1 VACGSDGEG
10 ELRFEGD
17 KQRICSHKVGIDL
30 SFAVIKYAKSPT
42 SGSFCFH
49 DVGTNLT
56 VNHKD

>member
-1 VACGSDGEG
+1 MGGGGEG
-10 ELRFEGD
+10 ELKFEGD
-17 KQRICSHKVGIDL
+17 KQRICSHKVGINL
-30 SFAVIKYAKSPT
+30 LFAVIKYAKNPT